1 MTRGP
6 CSTPCG
12 LVWTSLVDLAKN
24 HSPVTHLTK
33 KKATR

>member
-12 LVWTSLVDLAKN
+12 LGLDELRDLAKN